1 MKITPDIIRYEFI
14 GSGAEITRSP
24 HGGYVGLGGIVVG
37 ETRNTFSLISEGQ
50 VKSVIKEQAVFN
62 FKFGDGT
69 VAEIDGKLL
78 VGRPEDR
85 LKKSI
90 KRLW

>member
-37 ETRNTFSLISEGQ
+37 ETKNTFTLISQGQ
-50 VKSVIKEQAVFN
+50 TKNVIKDQAVFN
-62 FKFGDGT
+62 FQFSDGSII
-69 VAEIDGKLL
+69 EIDGKLL

-85 LKKSI
+85 LKKNI

>member
-1 MKITPDIIRYEFI
+1 MKVTPDVIRYEFI
-14 GSGAEITRSP
+14 GTEGKVAQSS
-24 HGGYVGLGGIVVG
+24 HQDYVGVGGKVIG
-37 ETRNTFSLISEGQ
+37 ETRNTFTFLDKGKRRSV
-50 VKSVIKEQAVFN
+50 VKESAFFN

-69 VAEIDGKLL
+69 IVQVDGKLL

-85 LKKSI
+85 LKKSV

>member
-1 MKITPDIIRYEFI
+1 MKITPDIIRHEFI

-37 ETRNTFSLISEGQ
+37 ETKNTFKLISEGQ
-50 VKSVIKEQAVFN
+50 TKSVIKELAFFN
-62 FKFGDGT
+62 FQFADGT

>member
-37 ETRNTFSLISEGQ
+37 ETKNTFTLISEGQ
-50 VKSVIKEQAVFN
+50 TKNIIKESSRFQLSSLATAQLQKLTVN
-62 FKFGDGT
+62 F
-69 VAEIDGKLL
+69 
-78 VGRPEDR
+78 
-85 LKKSI
+85 
-90 KRLW
+90 

>member
-14 GSGAEITRSP
+14 GTGAEITRSP

-37 ETRNTFSLISEGQ
+37 ETKITFTLLSEGKS
-50 VKSVIKEQAVFN
+50 KSVIKDHAVFN
-62 FKFGDGT
+62 FQFGDGT

-85 LKKSI
+85 LNKSI

>member
-14 GSGAEITRSP
+14 GSGAEITRSS

-37 ETRNTFSLISEGQ
+37 ETKNTFTLISEGQ
-50 VKSVIKEQAVFN
+50 TKSVIKDQAVFN

-69 VAEIDGKLL
+69 VAEIDGRLL

-85 LKKSI
+85 IKKSI

>member
-1 MKITPDIIRYEFI
+1 MKITPDIIRNEFI

-24 HGGYVGLGGIVVG
+24 HGGYVGLGGIIVG
-37 ETRNTFSLISEGQ
+37 ETKNTFTLVSQGQ
-50 VKSVIKEQAVFN
+50 TKNVIKDQAVFN
-62 FKFGDGT
+62 FRFGDGSI
-69 VAEIDGKLL
+69 VEIDGKLL

-85 LKKSI
+85 LKKNI

>member
-1 MKITPDIIRYEFI
+1 MKVTPDIIRGEFI
-14 GSGAEITRSP
+14 GAEGKIAQSQHSG
-24 HGGYVGLGGIVVG
+24 YLGLTG
-37 ETRNTFSLISEGQ
+37 EVINETKNTFTILHAGNAKNI
-50 VKSVIKEQAVFN
+50 IKDLAVFH
-62 FKFGDGT
+62 FKFSDGT
-69 VAEIDGKLL
+69 IVEIDGKLL

>member
-14 GSGAEITRSP
+14 GTGAEITRSP

-37 ETRNTFSLISEGQ
+37 ETRNTFTLISEGQ
-50 VKSVIKEQAVFN
+50 TKSVIKELAVFN
-62 FKFGDGT
+62 FQFGDGT

>member
-1 MKITPDIIRYEFI
+1 MKVTPDVIRFEFI
-14 GSGAEITRSP
+14 GVEGRVAQSP
-24 HGGYVGLGGIVVG
+24 HDDYVGVGGKIVG
-37 ETRNTFSLISEGQ
+37 ETRNTFIFINEG
-50 VKSVIKEQAVFN
+50 KRRSVIKESAVFN
-62 FKFGDGT
+62 FKFDDGT
-69 VAEIDGKLL
+69 IVQIDGRLL

>member
-37 ETRNTFSLISEGQ
+37 ETKNTF
-50 VKSVIKEQAVFN
+50 
-62 FKFGDGT
+62 T
-69 VAEIDGKLL
+69 VD
-78 VGRPEDR
+78 
-85 LKKSI
+85 
-90 KRLW
+90 

>member
-14 GSGAEITRSP
+14 GSGTEITRSP

-37 ETRNTFSLISEGQ
+37 ETKNTFTLINEGQ
-50 VKSVIKEQAVFN
+50 TKNIIKEQAVFN
-62 FKFGDGT
+62 FKFGNGT
-69 VAEIDGKLL
+69 IAEIDGKLL

>member
-14 GSGAEITRSP
+14 GTGAEITRSP

-37 ETRNTFSLISEGQ
+37 ETRNTFTLISESHT
-50 VKSVIKEQAVFN
+50 KSVIKELAVFN

-69 VAEIDGKLL
+69 IAEIDGKLL

-85 LKKSI
+85 IKKSI

>member
-1 MKITPDIIRYEFI
+1 MKITPDIIRFEFI
-14 GSGAEITRSP
+14 GSGAEITRSV

-37 ETRNTFSLISEGQ
+37 ETKNTFTLISQGQ
-50 VKSVIKEQAVFN
+50 TKNIIKDQAVFN
-62 FKFGDGT
+62 FHLSDGT